1 MGDATTDEEPS
12 QARAVSDDDGDGGDA
27 LAAAGSPAALEL
39 AAMRAS
45 DELQRMTIGADSDDG
60 GSERPRRRNRCP
72 KRRPGQG
79 RRQAQKRAM
88 IQPAAPSEEGAG
100 VGEGGSGA
108 PERGV
113 GSNVNQSH

>member
-1 MGDATTDEEPS
+1 M
-12 QARAVSDDDGDGGDA
+12 SDDDGDGGGA
-27 LAAAGSPAALEL
+27 LAPTGSPAALEL
-39 AAMRAS
+39 AAMRAG

-60 GSERPRRRNRCP
+60 GSEQPRWRNRHPKHRPGRARRR
-72 KRRPGQG
+72 
-79 RRQAQKRAM
+79 AQKRAM

-108 PERGV
+108 PEHGV